1 MNRSAPRGPLQS
13 GCLAAWARGFHRLPS
28 RSGRFR
34 KAGFV
39 IAFFLSNRDI
49 ISRLR
54 DLSRRLSLFFSLL
67 SPFYH
72 DTLYGAD
79 TLAAAAAGDRSAL
92 MVVDPIPETARTAQ
106 YQSQY
111 DPSRPCHSGSPPVF
125 FSILPRKGPFSQWHP
140 QQNGFSINI
149 RLQNAWAA
157 RRNTAECRERTG
169 RYGDAERGGQTGIA
183 PALRA

>member
-1 MNRSAPRGPLQS
+1 MPL
-13 GCLAAWARGFHRLPS
+13 FFDVFLPLHHD
-28 RSGRFR
+28 
-34 KAGFV
+34 A
-39 IAFFLSNRDI
+39 
-49 ISRLR
+49 
-54 DLSRRLSLFFSLL
+54 LSRAG
-67 SPFYH
+67 
-72 DTLYGAD
+72 TL
-79 TLAAAAAGDRSAL
+79 TAAAAGDRSAL
-92 MVVDPIPETARTAQ
+92 MVVDPIPETARAAQ